1 MNPISK
7 SDVRNVLAQYFVSL
21 ATSPSYWFTLNS
33 SSDDEYHLFHR
44 LGLTNYDDYKNLL
57 VAAGLARFTGGQFC
71 IQRYQWENFC
81 GHEYFITDTNT
92 DEVLECTRKS
102 KRNCMPPSKFIFEIE
117 RKNMRNNGE
126 RQSFY
131 TLRIGKMAISSSL
144 DFESQKIKRESP
156 PRMSK
161 ILRVQQQAFL
171 SSAANI
177 IADTEIY
184 LGSILCDEVEP
195 MMTAEEEDS
204 TTPTTSIISPN
215 TTMMATTTTTT
226 TTMTTAAVS
235 HGSNDTSAATQ
246 YLTPYRLADAAYHS
260 TITPA
265 SAEETITPSTIGQQY
280 PALARVFGNN
290 FDPFQDDIHKTIH
303 MFLTEITHI
312 LDSSKSGLK
321 VKDFGGHD
329 INYIRVPQAG
339 SDKTFN
345 NSKSWVDEALK
356 INGMSHNGTND
367 SAF

>member
-1 MNPISK
+1 
-7 SDVRNVLAQYFVSL
+7 
-21 ATSPSYWFTLNS
+21 
-33 SSDDEYHLFHR
+33 
-44 LGLTNYDDYKNLL
+44 
-57 VAAGLARFTGGQFC
+57 
-71 IQRYQWENFC
+71 
-81 GHEYFITDTNT
+81 
-92 DEVLECTRKS
+92 
-102 KRNCMPPSKFIFEIE
+102 
-117 RKNMRNNGE
+117 MRNNGE

-204 TTPTTSIISPN
+204 TTPTTSRVSPN

-265 SAEETITPSTIGQQY
+265 SIPLLHACSATT
-280 PALARVFGNN
+280 L
-290 FDPFQDDIHKTIH
+290 IHSKTIYTRQFTC
-303 MFLTEITHI
+303 FL
-312 LDSSKSGLK
+312 
-321 VKDFGGHD
+321 
-329 INYIRVPQAG
+329 RR
-339 SDKTFN
+339 
-345 NSKSWVDEALK
+345 
-356 INGMSHNGTND
+356 
-367 SAF
+367 